1 LVSTGFTQ
9 GIGLGFVF
17 IPANLVAFAT
27 LEGSLRTDASA
38 FLNLIRNIG
47 SAIGVSVTTTLLA
60 DNMQVAHATLAGEVT
75 PFNRA
80 LFVNGPSLFWNT
92 QLPTGL
98 VGLNA
103 MVQRNAAV
111 IAYADDFLFM
121 FLTCIPIFIVILMMK
136 APPKVVAAVTAE
148 FIE

>member
-1 LVSTGFTQ
+1 M
-9 GIGLGFVF
+9 
-17 IPANLVAFAT
+17 
-27 LEGSLRTDASA
+27 
-38 FLNLIRNIG
+38 
-47 SAIGVSVTTTLLA
+47 TTTLLA
-60 DNMQVAHATLAGEVT
+60 DNMQIAHANLAGEIT

-80 LFVNGPSLFWNT
+80 LFLNGPSLFWNT

-98 VGLNA
+98 MGLNA

-121 FLTCIPIFIVILMMK
+121 FLTCIPILIVILMMK
-136 APPKVVAAVTAE
+136 APPKISGVEPAE